1 MGFFVACLVRAHDN
15 HNPAPVAPLQ
25 AARAEEEEGA
35 KDEEVEEEEVVDD
48 REEVADDSERHQES
62 TKRTDVAADRGA
74 PGDCAHA
81 STAQREGGAVN
92 RGASVL
98 GEKGLGR
105 RPSRLSLKR
114 AKRSE
119 RGLRG
124 GLLLKRHFARGFGR
138 SAFY

>member
-15 HNPAPVAPLQ
+15 HNPAPAAPLQ

-35 KDEEVEEEEVVDD
+35 NEEEEEEEDVDD
-48 REEVADDSERHQES
+48 RNEGVDDSESHEES

-81 STAQREGGAVN
+81 SPAQGEGGAVN
-92 RGASVL
+92 RGASVV
-98 GEKGLGR
+98 GKKGLGS

-114 AKRSE
+114 AERSG